1 MTPTEPPDA
10 AAEETSASTEGV
22 IGGVDGHPRAATPQ
36 RRLPGPV
43 LVAVLGV
50 AVLLTGAFAVLAV
63 RHHDQQNTLA
73 SIRATGIP
81 ASVPTALANLMALSP
96 VPAHPA
102 PNFTLVDQSGHTL
115 SLSSFKGRAV
125 VLEFMDTHCTDICPI
140 VSQEFVDA
148 YRDLGKAASRVVFVG
163 VNVNQYHAGVVD
175 VAAFSHEHQLDT
187 IPSWHFFTGSVS
199 ALQAVWHDYGVEVEA
214 PNPNA
219 DIIHSSFV
227 YFIDPS
233 GHERYLGNPTDD
245 HTASGAAYL
254 PAGPLASWGQG
265 IALVSRSL
273 VG

>member
-1 MTPTEPPDA
+1 MMSPEPPVP
-10 AAEETSASTEGV
+10 ASTEGTPEQKNPV
-22 IGGVDGHPRAATPQ
+22 TPQ
-36 RRLPGPV
+36 RRPGPV
-43 LVAVLGV
+43 LFALLGI
-50 AVLLTGAFAVLAV
+50 AVLLAGTFAFLAV
-63 RHHDQQNTLA
+63 RHRDQATGLS

-81 ASVPTALANLMALSP
+81 VSVPTPLANLMALSP
-96 VPAHPA
+96 VPVHLA

-115 SLSSFKGRAV
+115 SLSSFRGRAV
-125 VLEFMDTHCTDICPI
+125 VLEFMDTHCIDICPI

-163 VNVNQYHAGVVD
+163 VNVNEYHAGVAD
-175 VAAFSHEHQLDT
+175 VANFSHEHQLDA

-199 ALQAVWHDYGVEVEA
+199 ALQAVWHDYGIEVEA
-214 PNPNA
+214 PSPNA

-233 GHERYLGNPTDD
+233 GHERYLGNPTVD
-245 HTASGAAYL
+245 HTANGAVYL

-273 VG
+273 AG